1 MADDEDEEIEDEVE
15 EDEMGEI
22 EDEDIFV
29 FTSLR
34 VESWKES
41 SSKPWRKFSSQGS
54 PKRHL
59 LGKEP
64 ATPTGMRTMIF
75 NFKEHPDLMMDKVVE
90 IRVFNTR
97 KLLKDAVIGSFK
109 FDVGLAYNE
118 PDHCFIHK
126 WLLLTN
132 PEDSSSS
139 AKGYVKVSINVIGPG
154 DEPKHSPA
162 TMSPDKGMDLQPS
175 DPGGKLDPYIKLKI
189 GKTEINDKE
198 NYIPNQLNPMFG
210 KVFEIPA
217 LIPLD
222 HTLQVTVMDWDLT
235 SADDLIGT
243 TTIDLENR
251 LISQHRATCGLS
263 GSNFKMRKDPF
274 CRPWFRE
281 GAYSTLCPSVPGA
294 GAGARARETRT
305 LYNPA
310 QPGISQGSLHMWV
323 DIFPRQG
330 RIIPPPVNITPRKP
344 EKFFLR
350 IVVWNTV
357 DVELNE
363 TSAITGEDMSDI
375 YVKGW
380 LQGQDKTQKTDVH
393 YRSLDGEGNFN
404 WRFVF
409 EFDYLPSEH
418 VMVIKKKEHFYSLD
432 KTESFLPPRITMQVW
447 DNDLISA
454 DDFIGTIDMDLHEM
468 PRPSAA
474 GSSCTLELLCEFNA
488 KAETVNL
495 FEQKTIKGFWPVY
508 SNRKEGRELTGK
520 LELEMELVTAE
531 EHEQRP
537 AGKAR
542 DEPNTNP
549 VLSPPNRPATSFF
562 WFSSPL
568 KTLRFVVWKQFK
580 WPIIIGTVLV
590 LIAIAVAIFVYTA
603 PGYIMNFIAENLIP
617 SI

>member
-1 MADDEDEEIEDEVE
+1 
-15 EDEMGEI
+15 
-22 EDEDIFV
+22 
-29 FTSLR
+29 
-34 VESWKES
+34 
-41 SSKPWRKFSSQGS
+41 
-54 PKRHL
+54 
-59 LGKEP
+59 
-64 ATPTGMRTMIF
+64 
-75 NFKEHPDLMMDKVVE
+75 
-90 IRVFNTR
+90 
-97 KLLKDAVIGSFK
+97 
-109 FDVGLAYNE
+109 
-118 PDHCFIHK
+118 
-126 WLLLTN
+126 
-132 PEDSSSS
+132 
-139 AKGYVKVSINVIGPG
+139 
-154 DEPKHSPA
+154 
-162 TMSPDKGMDLQPS
+162 MDLQPL
-175 DPGGKLDPYIKLKI
+175 DPGGKSDPYIKLKI

-263 GSNFKMRKDPF
+263 GSYFKRGVCAWRDCEQPSEILENF
-274 CRPWFRE
+274 CRLHNFSEPEWR
-281 GAYSTLCPSVPGA
+281 GTGVVVVDGVIHDLTVYGA

-474 GSSCTLELLCEFNA
+474 GSSCTLELLREFNA